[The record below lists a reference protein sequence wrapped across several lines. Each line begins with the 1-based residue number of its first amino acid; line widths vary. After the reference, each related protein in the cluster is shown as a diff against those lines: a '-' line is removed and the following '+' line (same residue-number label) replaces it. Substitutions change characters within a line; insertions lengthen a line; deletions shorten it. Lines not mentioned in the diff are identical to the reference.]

1 MIFKYRGTTIRLFS
15 TKLFI
20 LVTLGVCAIF
30 AVFTLHEMITFNPLN
45 HSDSPPDESGGLDL
59 NVAQTGSRL
68 QEDVKTAI
76 VGSNAAA
83 NENINKNVPQERIA
97 TTLHATVKISQNR
110 SVMPEIAK
118 LRDFVRS
125 LNEKEYIRNVDK
137 FGTEFSQSSIVIII
151 QVHDRVDYFSHLLK
165 SLSRAKGIENAF
177 LVISNDYYSEE
188 INRHVE
194 SIDFC
199 RVLQIFFPFSYQLY
213 PNQFPGTDPN
223 DCPRD
228 ITKEKAREIGCNN
241 AETPDMF
248 GHYRESKY
256 TMTKHHWWWK
266 INKVFDMLNVT
277 KTYMGPVL
285 FLEED
290 YYVSPDFYHMLR
302 LLYDKKMSGCSD
314 SCDFIT
320 LGTYRNVDNYA
331 VNGAENVAELSDW
344 HSHEHNMGL
353 AFDRTTWNKIK
364 KCSEV
369 FCKSYDE
376 YNWDWSLMKISMSC
390 LQHPFKSLIL
400 RGPRVFHLGE
410 CGLHHKKTNCNIE
423 ATVNKYQS
431 IIDRNSNNFYPSTVD
446 IQPGKTGQGSKI
458 SPNGGWGDSRDH
470 ALCFQLMQSR

>member
-68 QEDVKTAI
+68 QEDVKTAT

-97 TTLHATVKISQNR
+97 TTLHPTVKISQNR

-125 LNEKEYIRNVDK
+125 LNEKQYIRNVDK

-199 RVLQIFFPFSYQLY
+199 RV
-213 PNQFPGTDPN
+213 
-223 DCPRD
+223 
-228 ITKEKAREIGCNN
+228 
-241 AETPDMF
+241 
-248 GHYRESKY
+248 
-256 TMTKHHWWWK
+256 
-266 INKVFDMLNVT
+266 
-277 KTYMGPVL
+277 
-285 FLEED
+285 
-290 YYVSPDFYHMLR
+290 
-302 LLYDKKMSGCSD
+302 
-314 SCDFIT
+314 
-320 LGTYRNVDNYA
+320 
-331 VNGAENVAELSDW
+331 
-344 HSHEHNMGL
+344 
-353 AFDRTTWNKIK
+353 
-364 KCSEV
+364 SEA
-369 FCKSYDE
+369 
-376 YNWDWSLMKISMSC
+376 ISMTIC
-390 LQHPFKSLIL
+390 RPEIFWLPNLIPTCTYSGTL
-400 RGPRVFHLGE
+400 
-410 CGLHHKKTNCNIE
+410 
-423 ATVNKYQS
+423 Y
-431 IIDRNSNNFYPSTVD
+431 
-446 IQPGKTGQGSKI
+446 
-458 SPNGGWGDSRDH
+458 
-470 ALCFQLMQSR
+470 